1 MIDRRFLLSLLGCA
15 AALGAAS
22 AQADIFKLKSG
33 GEVRGELSNEDQSP
47 RTSYV
52 VQPYAG
58 GELTLP
64 AEVVTKVV
72 RQRPIEVEYER
83 AKVKLPDTV
92 DAHWK
97 IAEWCLENKLFGNRD
112 IHLQRIIELDPDHA
126 DARLRLGYS
135 RVGQR
140 WLTLEEKMKDEGR
153 VKHGNR
159 WVLPQEL
166 DLIKKKEAGEAAQ
179 RDWHKKLALWRRWLD
194 GDKAGAAKREIL
206 DIKDQAADKPLI
218 TKLESEKDQRIR
230 ELYAEA
236 LGNLSTPDAVKTLV
250 EYSIND
256 PSRLFREHCREIIEK
271 HKPATARAQF
281 EKALKD
287 KDNLVVNR
295 GAIGLRRLGDT
306 AAVRPLIDALV
317 TKHKFVV
324 STGSG
329 GPGSISPTFSRDSS
343 GGFGGAGLSSG
354 GGPKVI
360 YRNLNN
366 DEVLAA
372 LVKLTGQD
380 FDFDVAAWNSWYAAN
395 KQEQQPAG
403 NPRRD

>member
-1 MIDRRFLLSLLGCA
+1 MIDRRLLLTLLGCA
-15 AALGAAS
+15 ALLSPAS
-22 AQADIFKLKSG
+22 ASADIFKLKSG
-33 GEVRGELSNEDQSP
+33 GEVRGELANADQSP
-47 RTSYV
+47 RTNYV

-64 AEVVTKVV
+64 AEVVTQVV

-97 IAEWCLENKLFGNRD
+97 MSEWCFENKLFGNRET
-112 IHLQRIIELDPDHA
+112 HLQRIIELEPDHA
-126 DARLRLGYS
+126 EARRRLGYEKL
-135 RVGQR
+135 GDR
-140 WLTLEEKMKDEGR
+140 WLTRDEIRQEKGY

-179 RDWHKKLALWRRWLD
+179 RDWHKKLALWRKWLD
-194 GDKAGAAKREIL
+194 GDKAGAAKRELL
-206 DIKDQAADKPLI
+206 DIKDQAAEKPLI
-218 TKLESEKDQRIR
+218 TKLESEKDQRVR

-256 PSRLFREHCREIIEK
+256 PSRLFREHCRELIEK
-271 HKPATARAQF
+271 HKPPSARAQY

-354 GGPKVI
+354 GGPKVV

-380 FDFDVAAWNSWYAAN
+380 FDFDVAAWKSWYAAN